1 MAKASEKY
9 SSVPDFIRDK
19 FREYKQKEKDDETER
34 KMKERE
40 NASPINA
47 TSESDRKAMKDLI
60 EQGTLPGNSRLPGE
74 ATRMAQ
80 AQRKVDDAYKEMRPS
95 MNPVK
100 NIADVVSGR
109 AGEQTSDYNQALRE
123 RDQTREET
131 GYKKGGMVKKSK
143 GGMVKK
149 PKSTSRRGDGI
160 CTRGHTKGKMY

>member
-9 SSVPDFIRDK
+9 SSVPDFVRDK

-40 NASPINA
+40 NATPINV
-47 TSESDRKAMKDLI
+47 TPESDQKAMKDLV
-60 EQGTLPGNSRLPGE
+60 ERETRPGNSRLPGE

-80 AQRKVDDAYKEMRPS
+80 SQRKLDDAHKEMRPS
-95 MNPVK
+95 MSPVK
-100 NIADVVSGR
+100 NIGDVVSGR
-109 AGEQTSDYNQALRE
+109 AGEQTSNYNQALRE

-143 GGMVKK
+143 SG
-149 PKSTSRRGDGI
+149 RGDG
-160 CTRGHTKGKMY
+160 CVTRGYTKGKMY